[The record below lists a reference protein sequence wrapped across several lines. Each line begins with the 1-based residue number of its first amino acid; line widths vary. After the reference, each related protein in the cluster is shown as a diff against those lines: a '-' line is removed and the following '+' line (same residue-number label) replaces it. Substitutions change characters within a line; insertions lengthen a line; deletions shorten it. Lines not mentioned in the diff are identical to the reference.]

1 MTRRS
6 GAAALAGL
14 TVCTLVV
21 LAPAAGADTVPPRTK
36 AQIEHDELAGGQ
48 PTHPTKA
55 QVEANERAE
64 LTGGQ
69 HRATGTGQSSTR
81 PASGGTAGS
90 DDATAAQ
97 LALAAAL
104 GAIATG
110 GAVLVSR
117 RIGQHRHAVAQ

>member
-1 MTRRS
+1 MTHRS
-6 GAAALAGL
+6 GAAAMAGL

-21 LAPAAGADTVPPRTK
+21 LAPAAAGDTPRPGPKPRSSTTNWPGAD
-36 AQIEHDELAGGQ
+36 D
-48 PTHPTKA
+48 HPTKA

-64 LTGGQ
+64 LAGGQ
-69 HRATGTGQSSTR
+69 HRATGTDITR
-81 PASGGTAGS
+81 RAAASGGAAAS